1 MAIQNMPQQSDKSVG
16 LAFVRFALGIVFTI
30 SGVSKVFAVGPK
42 ATGIDAFA
50 GTVAQLGIPLPT
62 VATWGV
68 GLLELV
74 GGILLLVGLFTRIV
88 AALLAVNMA
97 VATVLVHL
105 PSGFVVANGGYEY
118 TLVLALSAVGLAVG
132 GSGAISLEQA
142 LGRQNGPSV
151 NES

>member
-1 MAIQNMPQQSDKSVG
+1 M
-16 LAFVRFALGIVFTI
+16 
-30 SGVSKVFAVGPK
+30 
-42 ATGIDAFA
+42 
-50 GTVAQLGIPLPT
+50 
-62 VATWGV
+62 

-74 GGILLLVGLFTRIV
+74 GGVLLLVGLFTRVV

-105 PSGFVVANGGYEY
+105 PNGFVVANGGYEY

-151 NES
+151 DES